1 MGLALL
7 ARFILA
13 WDFFAARAGG
23 GAGLRPCAPP
33 ARAAVLQV
41 SVLLKSV
48 CGGAVPRTNPMRP
61 RPGLRAREAA

>member
-1 MGLALL
+1 
-7 ARFILA
+7 
-13 WDFFAARAGG
+13 
-23 GAGLRPCAPP
+23 LRPCAPP